1 MVQFPDSVYTDEEL
15 LTLLQQGSRDSF
27 EILYKKYWK
36 QLFNS
41 AYKRLQSREIVEELV
56 QDIFVD
62 LWSKREIMQINSSLQ
77 AYLFTALRYKL
88 FSYFRSQLIRKRHVD
103 YILHHSEG
111 YENFVEDQLYYEEL
125 ARALENSV
133 GNLPEKYRTI
143 YRLSRNENLTYK
155 EIAAHLNIPVDTVE
169 KQMGKALKLLRIQ
182 LKDYAWLAVLCAG
195 FSN

>member
-15 LTLLQQGSRDSF
+15 LTLLQQGSRESF

-62 LWSKREIMQINSSLQ
+62 LWSKREVLEIHSSLQ

-88 FSYFRSQLIRKRHVD
+88 FSYFRSQFIKKKHVE
-103 YILHHSEG
+103 YVLHHSEG

-125 ARALENSV
+125 AHALENSV
-133 GNLPEKYRTI
+133 ETLPEKYKTV
-143 YRLSRNENLTYK
+143 YLLSRNQNLTYK
-155 EIAAHLNIPVDTVE
+155 EIAAHLNMPLDTVE
-169 KQMGKALKLLRIQ
+169 KQMGKALKLLRIK
-182 LKDYAWLAVLCAG
+182 LKDYAWIAVLCAG
-195 FSN
+195 LSN